1 MAGTYL
7 EISCCLTA
15 GGGGSAFFGDPVAN
29 FAALPSGDPDGTIR
43 LTLDTGVV
51 YTVTADVWD
60 PIDTELA
67 SVAVNDTN
75 SIDLTVTGGVLSADL
90 KLSAAAAGAGF
101 FKATNSIQAD
111 GIRTVIEEAS
121 GSQTGV
127 LKSADWTTFNN
138 KVSTSR
144 TINTTAPIT
153 GGGDLS
159 ADRTIAIPQ
168 ANGSTDGY
176 LDNADWTTFNS
187 KEPAITSGSTS
198 QFWRGD
204 KSFQTLNT
212 DALTARTDGASP
224 ATGKIGET
232 LQASQGAFTAT
243 GVAASG
249 SYGSVTSVSLSAG
262 LWIIHGVLSF
272 EENGAVLTQGVS
284 AGLSDTSN
292 GSNVGAFGFS
302 RHAYQ
307 IITGENPQFSAP
319 PKLVSLSGTTTYYL
333 NSKFDYTSGAPRH
346 KGEIWAVRIG

>member
-1 MAGTYL
+1 
-7 EISCCLTA
+7 
-15 GGGGSAFFGDPVAN
+15 
-29 FAALPSGDPDGTIR
+29 
-43 LTLDTGVV
+43 
-51 YTVTADVWD
+51 
-60 PIDTELA
+60 
-67 SVAVNDTN
+67 
-75 SIDLTVTGGVLSADL
+75 LTVTGGVLTADL

-144 TINTTAPIT
+144 AINTTAPIT

-176 LDNADWTTFNS
+176 LDNADWTTFNN
-187 KEPAITSGSTS
+187 KEPAISAGSTS

-212 DALTARTDGASP
+212 DALAARTDGLSP

-232 LQASQGAFTAT
+232 LQASQGTFTAT

-262 LWIIHGVLSF
+262 LWIIHGVMSF

-307 IITGENPQFSAP
+307 IISGENPQFSAP
-319 PKLVSLSGTTTYYL
+319 PKLVSLSGATTYYL